1 VSDFVVYKHEV
12 SNTRFSDRDV
22 ERLLSGLTPEDD
34 ALAIFAP
41 LMDALQTEWSQPPR
55 PESVASFAAA
65 AAQIASMTLPDESLL
80 RATGAFARRPR
91 KQRPSIPRRLAV
103 PLLAVLVLSGMTGV
117 ALAADGASP
126 GDALYGIDL
135 ALEEIGVGRGG
146 VVERL
151 TESSA
156 LAEQGNA
163 ADALAHAA
171 QSVAS
176 EVESEEDV
184 SAALEGLEH
193 AIAELSGE
201 APGHSSEI
209 RASVAAMLQW
219 MLENAGM
226 IGNPDFEPGAFGRGV
241 AGMAGQISHG
251 DDGDDEHGNGN
262 GPPAGIPGGPPDV
275 VPPAGP

>member
-1 VSDFVVYKHEV
+1 VSYFVVYNHEV
-12 SNTRFSDRDV
+12 PNTRFSDRDV

-41 LMDALQTEWSQPPR
+41 LMEALQTEWSQPPT

-65 AAQIASMTLPDESLL
+65 AAQITSMTLPEESRP
-80 RATGAFARRPR
+80 RATGALSRQPR
-91 KQRPSIPRRLAV
+91 KRRPSISRRLAIPV
-103 PLLAVLVLSGMTGV
+103 LALLVLSGMTGV
-117 ALAADGASP
+117 AIAADRASP
-126 GDALYGIDL
+126 GEALYGIDL
-135 ALEEIGVGRGG
+135 ALEDIGVGRGG

-163 ADALAHAA
+163 AEALAHAA
-171 QSVAS
+171 QSVAK

-184 SAALEGLEH
+184 SAALEGLEQ

-219 MLENAGM
+219 MLDNAGM

-251 DDGDDEHGNGN
+251 DDGDDEPGSGD
-262 GPPAGIPGGPPDV
+262 GPPSGSPGGPPDG
-275 VPPAGP
+275 VPPADA